1 MGGVRFLTAA
11 EVMER
16 YQCSRRQLYRLI
28 TYERLPVLRLGDGP
42 KAGRRFDP
50 RALERWERRNTEG
63 AA

>member
-1 MGGVRFLTAA
+1 MAPVRFLTAA

-28 TYERLPVLRLGDGP
+28 TDEGLPVLRPGSGP
-42 KAGRRFDP
+42 NGLRRFDP
-50 RALERWERRNTEG
+50 RALERWEKRNTEG